1 MSLPPLCLISDA
13 QRVGEERFLWALREA
28 INAGHRMVQVR
39 EPSWSVDQVRDL
51 ALKVRKI
58 GEEEAMGSL
67 VLITNRR
74 SELVLELD
82 LAGVHVGGGRP
93 EGVASAR
100 ALLGSSRL
108 VGYSAHATEEIVEA
122 AKKGADYASY
132 SPVFEAI
139 SKRHPLP
146 AVGLKGLEAATHLS
160 PSRST
165 RWAESPQSTPP
176 PFAAPGPVGPP

>member
-1 MSLPPLCLISDA
+1 SRAHGRGDGRARLGGSLAPASSPARPRSKILPGRHPPREGHATGRRASQGMSLPPLCLISDA

-28 INAGHRMVQVR
+28 INAGLRMVQVR

-82 LAGVHVGGGRP
+82 LAGVHV
-93 EGVASAR
+93 
-100 ALLGSSRL
+100 
-108 VGYSAHATEEIVEA
+108 
-122 AKKGADYASY
+122 
-132 SPVFEAI
+132 
-139 SKRHPLP
+139 
-146 AVGLKGLEAATHLS
+146 
-160 PSRST
+160 
-165 RWAESPQSTPP
+165 
-176 PFAAPGPVGPP
+176 